1 MSRAQKAKNLVFGIG
16 ALGGTVAIFATVL
29 EHLYG
34 DSKDRNKKFNA
45 QLRAE
50 SPQPSREPTFPK
62 WNRNW
67 DQREPA
73 QALDLNNNEDIKFKL
88 PTASRHIILIR
99 HGQYNLDG
107 TSDSERYLTD
117 LGRDQVS

>member
-45 QLRAE
+45 QLSTEKLAFLCSFCFVVAFRDSFFSV
-50 SPQPSREPTFPK
+50 SPS
-62 WNRNW
+62 
-67 DQREPA
+67 
-73 QALDLNNNEDIKFKL
+73 
-88 PTASRHIILIR
+88 
-99 HGQYNLDG
+99 
-107 TSDSERYLTD
+107 
-117 LGRDQVS
+117 